1 MQIYTIQQYWDAF
14 GMYFECQH
22 VSFKDVVL
30 IKWTL
35 LERLTKDQ
43 KLSRMINVVDA
54 MWAT

>member
-1 MQIYTIQQYWDAF
+1 MQIYTIQQNWDEF
-14 GMYFECQH
+14 GMYFKCQH
-22 VSFKDVVL
+22 VSFKDVEV

-43 KLSRMINVVDA
+43 KMPRMINSVDT